1 MSISDD
7 DFRRLLH
14 KQLADDLR
22 DKNLTTMNALKR
34 RQTQQKPSSKSKPKP
49 R

>member
-34 RQTQQKPSSKSKPKP
+34 RQTQQKPTAKPKP
-49 R
+49 KSR

>member
-14 KQLADDLR
+14 KQLAEDLR
-22 DKNLTTMNALKR
+22 DKNLTTMNALKI
-34 RQTQQKPSSKSKPKP
+34 RQTQQKPTNKPKP
-49 R
+49 KSR